1 MASQTVRINEMDHA
15 ALADLSAKSGKSMT
29 ATLGE
34 AICLL
39 KKRQLLEETNAA
51 YAKLRSDPKAWREE
65 QRERMLWDSTLA
77 DGLE

>member
-1 MASQTVRINEMDHA
+1 MASQTVRISDMDHA
-15 ALADLSAKSGKSMT
+15 ALADLSAKSGKSMA

-34 AICLL
+34 AIGLL

-51 YAKLRSDPKAWREE
+51 YAQLRSNPKAWREE